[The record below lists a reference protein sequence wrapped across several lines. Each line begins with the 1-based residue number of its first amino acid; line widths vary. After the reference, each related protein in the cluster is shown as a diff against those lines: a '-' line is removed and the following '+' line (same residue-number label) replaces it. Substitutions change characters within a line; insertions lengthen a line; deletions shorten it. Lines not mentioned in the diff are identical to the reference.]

1 MLSNICKQIGR
12 FTAQSTSLNL
22 AVPLQQQQQRALAYP
37 PFRVMRRHPLSRR
50 NSLSLLKSAFGKRY
64 PASKGEAMAIKARCN
79 RLVLEIRENFYT
91 LGRGRIVPHTIPGL
105 NQRLPRID
113 FSTNWLRRMPD
124 IQPKEVSEEFV
135 AKHDLEKYSSQIW
148 KVRKEKRRPLNT
160 QNMDSWGEKGS
171 GWTSCSIEGRYVG
184 PPVLPDGRE
193 LEEFRSIVLYENR
206 VSHMTGEGKV
216 HGVQVMVGVGNGKGL
231 AGWAIA
237 GATNLVVAVNHAR
250 NRAALRLRNFPICDG
265 HTIYHDMVGQ
275 EVRSVVKLER
285 RPLGFGLRCGRTIR
299 EICKLIGIK
308 DMRSK
313 VMMNRNPL
321 RVIPCVF
328 KLLEGQE
335 THQMLADRT
344 GLLVV
349 EYNRANAYY
358 PMVVASPSNGV
369 VREDSSYATEIYDT
383 IKHRTVG
390 IWPYSM

>member
-1 MLSNICKQIGR
+1 MLSNLCKQLRRI
-12 FTAQSTSLNL
+12 AALNT
-22 AVPLQQQQQRALAYP
+22 AVPVQQERGMAYP

-50 NSLSLLKSAFGKRY
+50 NSLALLKSAFGKKY
-64 PASKGEAMAIKARCN
+64 PATKGEAMAIKARCN
-79 RLVLEIRENFYT
+79 RLVYEIRERFYT
-91 LGRGRIVPHTIPGL
+91 LGRGRIAPYSLPGL
-105 NQRLPRID
+105 NQGLPRLD
-113 FSTNWLRRMPD
+113 LATNWLRRMPD
-124 IQPKEVSEEFV
+124 LEPKEVSEEFV
-135 AKHDLEKYSSQIW
+135 AKHNVEKLSSQIW
-148 KVRKEKRRPLNT
+148 RIRRDKRRT
-160 QNMDSWGEKGS
+160 QDPMKNMSMDSWSEKGS
-171 GWTSCSIEGRYVG
+171 GWTSCSIEGRSVG

-193 LEEFRSIVLYENR
+193 LEEFRSVVLYENR
-206 VSHMTGEGKV
+206 VSHMTGAGKV
-216 HGVQVMVGVGNGKGL
+216 HGVQVIVGVGNGKGL

-250 NRAALRLRNFPICDG
+250 NRAGLRLRSFPICDG

-285 RPLGFGLRCGRTIR
+285 KPLGFGLRCGRTIR
-299 EICKLIGIK
+299 EICRLIGIK

-328 KLLEGQE
+328 KLLEVQE

-344 GLLVV
+344 GLLVI

-358 PMVVASPSNGV
+358 PVVVASPSNGV
-369 VREDSSYATEIYDT
+369 VREDSAYAKEIYDT